1 MTFLVLI
8 YWMLL
13 AYSSEA
19 TKTKH
24 VERFQGIHSS
34 LEMGRQGWERW
45 YGNNPLSQV
54 PGLKKDVGFFK

>member
-1 MTFLVLI
+1 
-8 YWMLL
+8 MLL

-24 VERFQGIHSS
+24 VERRFQGIHSS
-34 LEMGRQGWERW
+34 LEMGRQGQERW

-54 PGLKKDVGFFK
+54 PGLKKAVGFSK